1 MDQPIDSKHPLYGI
15 HRNMLNRCYRE
26 KHHNFKHYGGR
37 GITVCPQW
45 RCNYYAFAA
54 WALKNGWLS
63 GLQIDRIDNDGP
75 YSPENCRITTHT
87 ENVRNSRAAKLTH
100 ENVAEIQEMLRQG
113 MTHEAISEHYPVD
126 RSTITRINTG
136 MRWKDALS
144 HVEQSKPTALGIT

>member
-1 MDQPIDSKHPLYGI
+1 MSQAIDRYHPLYGI

-26 KHHNFKHYGGR
+26 KHHNFKHYGAR

-45 RCNYYAFAA
+45 RCNYYAFAV

-63 GLQIDRIDNDGP
+63 GLEIDRIDTDGP

-100 ENVAEIQEMLRQG
+100 EDVAEIHRMLKTD
-113 MTHEAISEHYPVD
+113 MTQVEIASHFPVE
-126 RSTITRINTG
+126 RETIARIGLETRWSIRN
-136 MRWKDALS
+136 
-144 HVEQSKPTALGIT
+144 VEQSKPTALGIT